1 MNENLYSTTKKR
13 YSVFC
18 VRVCVLYMR
27 ICIFVYGKSNQI
39 KSKLQCAHN
48 IYTLGKCV
56 AIAFNTI
63 LLAYMRLIDACARS
77 ACAVMFNAYFHLF
90 LLYCFPKKKLKKRW
104 WWSCALLCSHKSHH
118 TRMHEM
124 SMNAVTTIF
133 QAMHFIEMYL
143 CRVLQIWE
151 WKKKIPLESCC
162 NVCSFVLCSFFSFSE
177 CTKTKK

>member
-90 LLYCFPKKKLKKRW
+90 LLYCFPKKKTEEMMMMIMCTLVLAQIASHANARNVNE
-104 WWSCALLCSHKSHH
+104 CSHHNFPSNALYRNVFVQSFANL
-118 TRMHEM
+118 RMEKE
-124 SMNAVTTIF
+124 STTWI
-133 QAMHFIEMYL
+133 L
-143 CRVLQIWE
+143 L
-151 WKKKIPLESCC
+151 
-162 NVCSFVLCSFFSFSE
+162 
-177 CTKTKK
+177 